1 MSWVEI
7 RGFSYTYPGKENPV
21 LQDISLSIKRGS
33 FIVITGESGC
43 GKSTL
48 GKALAGFIFE
58 DENPDVKGQIIVNG
72 TDMSQI
78 PLYEASEHVAYVHQN
93 PEDQF
98 CTLNVADEIAFG
110 LENQCLDPEIIEN
123 RINQSLNIV
132 RGLALKD
139 RLLSTLSGGEKQ
151 KIAIASMLALLPDVL
166 ILDEPTSNLDPIATQ
181 HVFKT
186 LYNMRK
192 NKDLTVIIIE
202 HKLAQLH
209 PFNPEIFEME
219 SGKIKRIEDI
229 PAFQKHLREKS
240 YLLPKIKS
248 PRAKQTELLFELS
261 DISVKINECSIL
273 NDINLKIMPGDFIA
287 LMGPNGSGK
296 STLLQTMMGF
306 QKIETGRINAF
317 GKELRSIKT
326 SELVMDIGF
335 IFQNPDHQLFT
346 QSVWDEAILLSKNVG
361 LLTKQKETQ
370 AKEWLNCMQLGTR
383 RDDHP
388 QRLSYGEKRR
398 LNLLSVILHKPKLL
412 LIDEFL
418 IGQDMA
424 NAHAWMK
431 FLQGYTQ
438 KGNAVV
444 LINHHMALT
453 RQYCSRIVFLD
464 EGKILVDD
472 SVPFSINWL
481 SKNNFSEF
489 LPVSMGVSAYA

>member
-7 RGFSYTYPGKENPV
+7 RGFSYAYPGKESLT
-21 LQDISLSIKRGS
+21 LQDISLSIERGS

-58 DENPDVKGQIIVNG
+58 DEIPNVQGQIIVNG

-110 LENQCLDPEIIEN
+110 LENRCLDPEIIEE
-123 RINQSLNIV
+123 RIYQSLNIV
-132 RGLALKD
+132 RGIHLKD

-151 KIAIASMLALLPDVL
+151 KIAISSMLALFPDVL

-181 HVFKT
+181 HVFQT
-186 LYNMRK
+186 LYDMRK
-192 NKDLTVIIIE
+192 DKDLTVIIIE
-202 HKLAQLH
+202 HKLKQLET
-209 PFNPEIFEME
+209 FSPEIFEME
-219 SGKIKRIEDI
+219 SGKIKRIHDI
-229 PAFQKHLREKS
+229 PTFQNHLREKS
-240 YLLPKIKS
+240 YLLPEINTPS
-248 PRAKQTELLFELS
+248 ALHPELFVVLS
-261 DISVKINECSIL
+261 NVNVKIDNHSIL
-273 NDINLKIMPGDFIA
+273 NDINLKISPGDFYA

-296 STLLQTMMGF
+296 STLLQTIMGF
-306 QKIETGRINAF
+306 HKIEPGKTYVF
-317 GKELRSIKT
+317 GKDLSSMKT
-326 SELVMDIGF
+326 SDLVTDVGF

-346 QSVWDEAILLSKNVG
+346 QSVWDEAVLLSKNIG
-361 LLTKQKETQ
+361 MWTQ
-370 AKEWLNCMQLGTR
+370 QREILAEEWFDRMKLISK
-383 RDDHP
+383 RDEHP

-398 LNLLSVILHKPKLL
+398 LNLLSVILHTPKLL

-431 FLQGYTQ
+431 FLQDYTQ
-438 KGNAVV
+438 KGNAVILV
-444 LINHHMALT
+444 NHHMELT
-453 RQYCSRIVFLD
+453 RQYCNRIVFLN

-472 SVPFSINWL
+472 AVTPSIKWL
-481 SKNNFSEF
+481 SRNNFSEF
-489 LPVSMGVSAYA
+489 LPF